1 MVRHQN
7 SRSERVRKLL
17 IGLLV
22 VVGACTTRTTVVP
35 ATPSPAPASSVGQR
49 SPREALATFLSAAN
63 SQDLQAMSA
72 VWGDKDGSVRSSGKM
87 GREEIEKREII
98 MMCYLKH
105 DRYRVVSE
113 SPAVDNER
121 VLAVELTKGKFS
133 RTAGFNM
140 ATDGTRWYVRSADLE
155 ALRDL
160 CAERR

>member
-1 MVRHQN
+1 M
-7 SRSERVRKLL
+7 RKLL

-22 VVGACTTRTTVVP
+22 VVGACTTRTTVIP
-35 ATPSPAPASSVGQR
+35 ATPSPTTTSSVGQR

-63 SQDLQAMSA
+63 AQDLQAMSA

-121 VLAVELTKGKFS
+121 VLAVELTKGKLS

-140 ATDGTRWYVRSADLE
+140 ATDGPRWYVRSADLE

-160 CAERR
+160 CAEKR